1 MVKSVEGAVKTR
13 ARANGKKY
21 YKNARKGLH
30 WPKQSLFIRPM
41 FSKINLALGT
51 VLVGIALGCFVESSM
66 AQEVLAPPATSSDND
81 GVDDDDADG
90 EDDKSHRSR
99 LRRGGSIVTAA
110 SGLLTN
116 SSNSLS
122 LAITNVAEATEAE
135 SVVVTGSFDIYP
147 VEYPALPPV
156 EGTRINSGKKTSFVK
171 PEEFPVF
178 PNNDYRDVM
187 ATTPGIIVSEEPSS
201 PIINFGYRGL
211 DSQRSE
217 FMQVLKD
224 GVSIKNE
231 QFGFPETHYT
241 PILDAVE
248 RIELIRAGAALQF
261 GPQPGG
267 ALNFIMKMPR
277 QDAPFHFTTKNVFGS
292 DEYYGNYTAIDGTVG
307 ALGYYLYYDH
317 RQIEG
322 FREANSDYDL
332 NAGSGRLVWDVTDDS
347 RFILTLDAYDEEHG
361 EPGGL
366 RRREAVNPP
375 NSVFYEDDRNASTR
389 FFDRFEL
396 KRYYA
401 TLEYQKI
408 FSQHTQLDIK
418 AFGGYLSRWSKRQRG
433 GGFGT
438 LPSGPDADTNSI
450 QLREAYT
457 EGVDARLRHDYNL
470 LGDVS
475 TFAGGAYF
483 YHALQDRRDERGQ
496 TPGADSGTLRN
507 LNTGETWDGA
517 LFAENR
523 FHFGRLS
530 IVPGM
535 RLEFLQQSVN
545 EQLNVA
551 KASDGEPL
559 ASQADFS
566 FVPLFGLGVDYV
578 LIEGQQ
584 IVPGPAVAGE
594 KGSETKNPPPPG
606 ITIGG
611 PPRAEIYGTVSQAYR
626 PRTYGELVP
635 TGASTV
641 VNGDLKEG
649 NSLQF
654 ELGLRGKPLPYL
666 NFDLGGFYFTFDD
679 QVGDIS
685 LPNGF
690 TSTGNVGDAR
700 YIGFEAATEL
710 DVLSLINGGSPS
722 PYGNFLLYGNITLLD
737 AEFTSGPNEGNT
749 PIYAPDYQI
758 KTGGIYRYKDIVKVG
773 LIGTIVAD
781 EFGDVNNT
789 FERAIP
795 AYNVWDLTAEVKFW
809 NGRIGVFAG
818 IKNLFDE
825 DYWGEVRDEG
835 IVPAYRRNYYGGF
848 EVFF

>member
-1 MVKSVEGAVKTR
+1 
-13 ARANGKKY
+13 
-21 YKNARKGLH
+21 
-30 WPKQSLFIRPM
+30 M
-41 FSKINLALGT
+41 FSRINLSLGAALVAIG
-51 VLVGIALGCFVESSM
+51 LCSFIQSSPANEALADLF
-66 AQEVLAPPATSSDND
+66 ALNDND
-81 GVDDDDADG
+81 DVERDDTG
-90 EDDKSHRSR
+90 GKDDKSHRRR
-99 LRRGGSIVTAA
+99 LRTSGSVVNAD
-110 SGLLTN
+110 SGLFTN
-116 SSNSLS
+116 SSESLS
-122 LAITNVAEATEAE
+122 LAVTSVTETAEAE

-171 PEEFPVF
+171 PEEFPTF
-178 PNNDYRDVM
+178 SGNDYREAM

-211 DSQRSE
+211 NSQRSE

-267 ALNFIMKMPR
+267 AINFVMKMPR
-277 QDAPFHFTTKNVFGS
+277 QDTPFHFTTKNVFGS
-292 DEYYGNYTAIDGTVG
+292 YDYYRNYTEADGTIG
-307 ALGYYLYYDH
+307 PLGYYFYYDH
-317 RQIEG
+317 RQQEG

-332 NAGSGRLVWDVTDDS
+332 NAGSARLVWDVTNDS
-347 RFILTLDAYDEEHG
+347 RFVLTLDAYDEEHG

-366 RRREAVNPP
+366 RRREDVNPP
-375 NSVFYEDDRNASTR
+375 NSVFVEDDRTATTR
-389 FFDRFEL
+389 FSDRFRLE
-396 KRYYA
+396 RYYA
-401 TLEYQKI
+401 TLEYQKF
-408 FSQHTQLDIK
+408 FSVRTELDIK
-418 AFGGYLSRWSKRQRG
+418 AFGGYLTRWSKRQRG
-433 GGFGT
+433 GEFGT
-438 LPSGPDADTNSI
+438 LPSGPDANTNSI
-450 QLREAYT
+450 QLRSDYT
-457 EGVDARLRHDYNL
+457 EGLDARVRHDYDLFN
-470 LGDVS
+470 DVS
-475 TFAGGAYF
+475 TFAGGIYF

-496 TPGADSGTLRN
+496 TPDAETGMLRN

-517 LFAENR
+517 IFAENR

-535 RLEFLQQSVN
+535 RLEFLQQSVD
-545 EQLNVA
+545 EEVNV
-551 KASDGEPL
+551 SNPL
-559 ASQADFS
+559 HSQSDFS
-566 FVPLFGLGVDYV
+566 FVPLFALGLDYV

-584 IVPGPAVAGE
+584 IVSAPPVAGG
-594 KGSETKNPPPPG
+594 KGSETKNPSPPL
-606 ITIGG
+606 ITTGG

-666 NFDLGGFYFTFDD
+666 NFDVGGFYFTFDD

-700 YIGFEAATEL
+700 YMGFEAASEL
-710 DVLSLINGGSPS
+710 DILGLINGGAQSPWGTLS
-722 PYGNFLLYGNITLLD
+722 IYGNVTLLD
-737 AEFTSGPNEGNT
+737 AEFTSGPNNGMT
-749 PIYAPDYQI
+749 PTYAPDYQI
-758 KTGGIYRYKDIVKVG
+758 KTGGIYSYKDTFKIA
-773 LIGTIVAD
+773 LLGTLVDD
-781 EFGDVNNT
+781 EFGDDGDS
-789 FERAIP
+789 FEGFIP

-809 NGRIGVFAG
+809 KGRAGVFAG
-818 IKNLFDE
+818 IRNLFDE
-825 DYWGEVRDEG
+825 DYWGEVREEG
-835 IVPAYRRNYYGGF
+835 IMPALPRNYYGGF
-848 EVFF
+848 EIFF